1 MEVVALDST
10 WRMARQ
16 GRKKSWQGQVGG
28 VVADLAS
35 RAETE
40 NIGSCLWTRFLDSIL
55 LALRSLCDLRG

>member
-1 MEVVALDST
+1 MAALDST

-16 GRKKSWQGQVGG
+16 ERKASWQGQGGG

-40 NIGSCLWTRFLDSIL
+40 NIGSCLWTKFLDTIL
-55 LALRSLCDLRG
+55 LALQSLWL

>member
-1 MEVVALDST
+1 MAALDST

-16 GRKKSWQGQVGG
+16 ERKESWQGQSGG

-40 NIGSCLWTRFLDSIL
+40 NTGSCLWTKFLDTIL
-55 LALRSLCDLRG
+55 LALQSLWL